1 MYQILE
7 ENINHNSFVLF
18 PSTNSIWRHNI
29 TLLAGWI
36 LPYLISSILLLTE
49 TFSLSNVEKSVFLP
63 KLAKTNFPYVKKK
76 TIEIH
81 YQNTQN
87 MNKQLKKKIDGKL
100 TNLTPIFWLR
110 GQVYDTAAFSISQFL
125 KAKGKSYWQHWRT
138 MNLLLSS

>member
-1 MYQILE
+1 M
-7 ENINHNSFVLF
+7 
-18 PSTNSIWRHNI
+18 
-29 TLLAGWI
+29 
-36 LPYLISSILLLTE
+36 LLLTE

-76 TIEIH
+76 PIEIH

-110 GQVYDTAAFSISQFL
+110 GQMYDIQQLLVFL
-125 KAKGKSYWQHWRT
+125 NFPRPREKVTGNTGGQ
-138 MNLLLSS
+138 